1 MINIFGN
8 TRNIFVI
15 EDKYIEPAKKYIGDS
30 KLLYRLDWD
39 DRTSELILQTELLE
53 YRDLLFLHTIG
64 IDVVV
69 FIGIYRNLPQVLN
82 YFEENKYLAKP
93 NMTMKEYNS
102 ISTCEIGQ
110 ECARYEEALKY
121 LAGLNIIGKD
131 QKNFT
136 EIRYSTI
143 LYKYGTSFIKY
154 ICDIP
159 NYVSIL
165 YGEETMLLASDWIDM
180 TEPQKDFIKEFY
192 KQPSRETKIQY
203 LQDNLLSAIGG
214 PDIYYQFLPEWYKI
228 NLHVFGLRKP
238 DGGETRRED
247 IEWKMADKTLDYEEQ
262 VKEERMKE
270 ELKNQIYET
279 FNLRFTY
286 TGDQIKE
293 TMEDIYKS
301 LSIPPTNNGK
311 SGKLGDIEKYFEI
324 KKVRGGYRL
333 VTRKLK

>member
-8 TRNIFVI
+8 TGNIFVI
-15 EDKYIEPAKKYIGDS
+15 GDKYIEPAKKYIGDS
-30 KLLYRLDWD
+30 KLLYRLGWD
-39 DRTSELILQTELLE
+39 DRESKLMLGVDLLE
-53 YRDLLFLHTIG
+53 YRDLLFLHTI
-64 IDVVV
+64 DTDLYL
-69 FIGIYRNLPQVLN
+69 FIGIYRNLPQVLS
-82 YFEENKYLAKP
+82 YFEENKYLTKP
-93 NMTMKEYNS
+93 KMTMKEYNS
-102 ISTCEIGQ
+102 ISSYEIGR
-110 ECARYEEALKY
+110 ECAKYEEALKY
-121 LAGLNIIGKD
+121 LAGLNIIGGD

-136 EIRYSTI
+136 GIRYSEI
-143 LYKYGTSFIKY
+143 LHDYGPSFINY

-203 LQDNLLSAIGG
+203 LRDNLLSAIGG

-238 DGGETRRED
+238 DGGETRWED

-262 VKEERMKE
+262 VKEERIKE
-270 ELKNQIYET
+270 ELKDQIYET

-293 TMEDIYKS
+293 MMEDIYKS
-301 LSIPPTNNGK
+301 LSISSANNGK
-311 SGKLGDIEKYFEI
+311 SGKLGNIEKYFEI

-333 VTRKLK
+333 ITRKLI